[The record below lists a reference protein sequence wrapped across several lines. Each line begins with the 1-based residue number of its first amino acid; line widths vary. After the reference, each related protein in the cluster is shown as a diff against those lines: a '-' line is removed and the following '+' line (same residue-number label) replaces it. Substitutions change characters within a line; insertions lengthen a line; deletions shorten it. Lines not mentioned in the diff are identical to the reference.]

1 MESTDTKTISFWGV
15 FWIDASSHERIK
27 QTFAQIA
34 KFGEVKPNQNAAMH
48 WLSNLGEGWLLIID
62 NADDTSIDLE
72 QYFPKGN
79 RGCVL
84 VTTRNPAHKIHGN
97 VGPGYF
103 AFQEM
108 EGDDANALLL
118 RAAHQPEPWDADSSS
133 WAARRTRL
141 NSATRVSLRSG
152 LNLNRFER
160 NATNTTFP
168 ERSSA
173 NSDSILA

>member
-1 MESTDTKTISFWGV
+1 
-15 FWIDASSHERIK
+15 
-27 QTFAQIA
+27 
-34 KFGEVKPNQNAAMH
+34 MH

-84 VTTRNPAHKIHGN
+84 ITTRNPAHKIHGN

-133 WAARRTRL
+133 WAAKITRKL
-141 NSATRVSLRSG
+141 GFLALALTHAGAAIREGLCTLRDY
-152 LNLNRFER
+152 LTFYDKNWER
-160 NATNTTFP
+160 
-168 ERSSA
+168 
-173 NSDSILA
+173 I